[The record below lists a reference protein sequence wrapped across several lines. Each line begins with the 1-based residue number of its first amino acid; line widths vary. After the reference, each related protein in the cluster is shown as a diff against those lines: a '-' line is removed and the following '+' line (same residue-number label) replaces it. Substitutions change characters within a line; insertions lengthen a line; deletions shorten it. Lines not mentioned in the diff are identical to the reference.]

1 MPAKKKVKKEGASPE
16 AEEMEESEL
25 PEAEETIEG
34 ADAEQ
39 RQLTREELE
48 DLRRRLQEKFH

>member
-1 MPAKKKVKKEGASPE
+1 MPAKKKVKKEGVPAE
-16 AEEMEESEL
+16 ADEMEESEL
-25 PEAEETIEG
+25 PEAEGSPEG
-34 ADAEQ
+34 AVAEQ